1 MKAALADDVGKHVE
15 EILGYI
21 RHTIKV
27 DPSGG
32 LLCVQQVVR
41 HYNTSDSLNAHCYY
55 VYMQLLNALFGL
67 NAASQHTYIYSPYIS
82 SLPYDIRSSHQ

>member
-21 RHTIKV
+21 HHTVKV

-32 LLCVQQVVR
+32 LLCVQQVA
-41 HYNTSDSLNAHCYY
+41 SMPASSILNQ
-55 VYMQLLNALFGL
+55 VFKPLQFF
-67 NAASQHTYIYSPYIS
+67 S
-82 SLPYDIRSSHQ
+82 SLMPYLD